1 MWVGRTRDT
10 LSAVLLKQATLRGIR
25 DGAVTL
31 AFRRWRRPTVKPG
44 GTLLT
49 AIGQLRVE
57 AVDVVDLSRVTETE
71 AVAAGFTNLAALRS
85 ELLKRPDG
93 ELYRI
98 RLSLAGPDPR
108 LALRDEVP
116 DRAELQT
123 ILTRLE
129 RIDSRSTTGPWT
141 QKCLAV
147 INAHPAELA
156 ADLAQRCGM
165 KKAAFKVRVRKL
177 KALGLT
183 QSLDVG
189 YRLLPRGQ
197 SVRSLRAKPRR

>member
-1 MWVGRTRDT
+1 MT
-10 LSAVLLKQATLRGIR
+10 LT
-25 DGAVTL
+25 
-31 AFRRWRRPTVKPG
+31 FRRWRRPTVKPG

-57 AVDVVDLSRVTETE
+57 AVDIVDLSRVTEPE
-71 AVAAGFTNLAALRS
+71 ALAAGFTNLAALLS
-85 ELLKRPDG
+85 ELSKRPDG

-98 RLSLAGPDPR
+98 RLSFAGPDPR
-108 LALRDEVP
+108 VALRDEVP

-189 YRLLPRGQ
+189 YRLSPRGQ
-197 SVRSLRAKPRR
+197 SVRSLRAKPGR

>member
-1 MWVGRTRDT
+1 M
-10 LSAVLLKQATLRGIR
+10 LLKQATLRGIR

-189 YRLLPRGQ
+189 YRLSPRGQ